1 MPLIIICTDTA
12 MRALFMKM
20 VHTAEQWLDTNGGRV
35 GGVDELRYSV
45 AALSRRLFDGF
56 ALFR

>member
-1 MPLIIICTDTA
+1 
-12 MRALFMKM
+12 MRARFMKT
-20 VHTAEQWLDTNGGRV
+20 VYTAEQWLDTNGGSI

-45 AALSRRLFDGF
+45 AALSRRLFDWF